1 MNILW
6 SSLYKTKLILWA
18 GMFMIAISTVGQT
31 PCYLV
36 EFTDKA
42 ETPHGIYNPATFL
55 SQRAIDRRLRQGIA
69 IDETDLP
76 VVPAY
81 VDSLKKLNITIL
93 HTSKWM
99 NAAIV
104 RSSNQQLMDTLSRV
118 SFVKSVILNKGTTTS
133 PINKPIDKQGDILK
147 GSSADNTYGMAY
159 NQIRTINGIPIHQQ
173 GFRGAGMQ
181 VAVID
186 AGYYRANELPSL
198 AHLFQNNKILGTKDF
213 VNPTSNI
220 YAEDAHG
227 MHVLS
232 IMGGYIPSSFC
243 GTAPEASYWLLRTE
257 DAASEYPIEGDYWVC
272 AAEFADSAGVDVIN
286 TSLGY
291 NIFDNQAM
299 NLTYSNLDG
308 SSRISKGAD
317 MAVDKGMVVVVSA
330 GNEGDKA
337 WRYISTPADAKKVLS
352 IGAMRSDSTL
362 AAFSSVGPT
371 ADNRIKPDVI
381 AMGVSTAIQG
391 TDGYI
396 RTGNGTS
403 YSAPVVAGMVACLW
417 QSSPNLKAA
426 EVSELIRKHSNSFQ
440 TPSALRGYGIP
451 NFLRSYQTSLPSVKE
466 VAKWKAWP
474 NPFSNKIFLSNNEK
488 SGHSPAEICLYNT
501 LGTRLIQIKTSD
513 VAIELNELGHLP
525 KGIYLLTIKQ
535 PSGVKNFKLIKE

>member
-1 MNILW
+1 
-6 SSLYKTKLILWA
+6 
-18 GMFMIAISTVGQT
+18 
-31 PCYLV
+31 
-36 EFTDKA
+36 
-42 ETPHGIYNPATFL
+42 
-55 SQRAIDRRLRQGIA
+55 
-69 IDETDLP
+69 
-76 VVPAY
+76 
-81 VDSLKKLNITIL
+81 
-93 HTSKWM
+93 
-99 NAAIV
+99 
-104 RSSNQQLMDTLSRV
+104 
-118 SFVKSVILNKGTTTS
+118 
-133 PINKPIDKQGDILK
+133 
-147 GSSADNTYGMAY
+147 
-159 NQIRTINGIPIHQQ
+159 
-173 GFRGAGMQ
+173 
-181 VAVID
+181 
-186 AGYYRANELPSL
+186 
-198 AHLFQNNKILGTKDF
+198 
-213 VNPTSNI
+213 
-220 YAEDAHG
+220 
-227 MHVLS
+227 
-232 IMGGYIPSSFC
+232 
-243 GTAPEASYWLLRTE
+243 
-257 DAASEYPIEGDYWVC
+257 
-272 AAEFADSAGVDVIN
+272 
-286 TSLGY
+286 
-291 NIFDNQAM
+291 M

-417 QSSPNLKAA
+417 QSSPNLKAT
-426 EVSELIRKHSNSFQ
+426 EVIDLIRKHSNSNQ
-440 TPSALRGYGIP
+440 TPTPLRGYGIP

-488 SGHSPAEICLYNT
+488 SGHSPVEICLYNT

-513 VAIELNELGHLP
+513 VAIELNDLGHLP